1 MTNAPVIAVLDYG
14 IGNLRSAQKA
24 FEHVGAKAFLTNQED
39 LILNADAIVLPGVGS
54 FGRCITALQD
64 SGLEEITKAAAL
76 DASRG
81 GRPFLGICVGLQ
93 MLFSGSEET
102 PGLNG
107 LGIFEGKVSLLSD
120 AEKLPQ
126 MQWNSL
132 SSKGHMMFHDTRED
146 PWVYFVHSYAAPIA
160 STTVATCTYGQEVCA
175 AVAEKNLW
183 ATQFHPEKSGET
195 GLQILRNFLHL
206 AEGGI

>member
-1 MTNAPVIAVLDYG
+1 MTSAPVIAVLDYG

-24 FEHVGAKAFLTNQED
+24 LEHLGAKAFLTNQED
-39 LILNADAIVLPGVGS
+39 LILSADAIVLPGVGS
-54 FGRCITALQD
+54 FGRCVTALED
-64 SGLEEITKAAAL
+64 CGLKEITKSAAL
-76 DASRG
+76 EASKG

-107 LGIFEGKVSLLSD
+107 LGIFEGNVRLLSN

-132 SSKGHMMFHDTRED
+132 DSKDHAMFRQLSED
-146 PWVYFVHSYAAPIA
+146 SWVYFVHSYAAPIGLH
-160 STTVATCTYGQEVCA
+160 TVATCTYGEEICA
-175 AVAEKNLW
+175 AVAQKNLW

-195 GLQILRNFLHL
+195 GLQVLRNFLRL
-206 AEGGI
+206 AGR